1 MADTTVPIELPVIDI
16 SNPHDPAV
24 GKAMLDAAAKYGF
37 LYVNSKGADFTVN
50 DVDHA
55 FGLSKKFFASPQE
68 EKQTCQIQQNN
79 RGWSGMHTET
89 LDPEHQRASHGL
101 PSRFAKYT
109 APGLTSNI
117 THRPEISKSMKQHIY
132 TLSKYPRPT
141 ANRPTRAMNFGDFKD
156 GKAQQPLPPSLS
168 PHEAEINDFAKL
180 CNKTC
185 SRILTLLALGLDI
198 QEDFFTTCHD
208 PSKGP
213 TGSILR
219 YLFYPSIF
227 SPKTADYKH
236 DKDVRA
242 GAHSDYGSIT
252 LLFQRPGQPGLEIL
266 TPEGSWAPVPI
277 VPGSGET
284 YPFPP
289 ILVNIG
295 DLLSYWTDGLLKS
308 TVHRVVFPLAEQQ
321 SPNPQDRYT
330 LVYFCHPIDNTELV
344 PVPSGVVAAHRERTG
359 GIPSDERVGFGG
371 GAGNLE
377 PGKRPLTAHEHLM
390 SRLEATYAY
399 TKE

>member
-1 MADTTVPIELPVIDI
+1 MSDTTAPIELPVIDI
-16 SNPHDPAV
+16 SDPNDPAV

-37 LYVNSKGADFTVN
+37 LYVNSKGSDFTVE
-50 DVDHA
+50 DVDRGFA
-55 FGLSKKFFASPQE
+55 LSKKFFASPAA
-68 EKQTCQIQQNN
+68 EKETCRIKPNN

-89 LDPEHQRASHGL
+89 LDPEHQRTGD
-101 PSRFAKYT
+101 FK
-109 APGLTSNI
+109 
-117 THRPEISKSMKQHIY
+117 E
-132 TLSKYPRPT
+132 
-141 ANRPTRAMNFGDFKD
+141 AMNFGDFVN
-156 GKAQQPLPPSLS
+156 GKAQQPLPASLA
-168 PHEAEINDFAKL
+168 PHESEIHDFATL

-185 SRILTLLALGLDI
+185 TRILNLLALGLEVP
-198 QEDFFTTCHD
+198 QDFLTSRHD

-219 YLFYPSIF
+219 YLYYPSIF
-227 SPKTADYKH
+227 SPATASYKH

-266 TPEGSWAPVPI
+266 TPEETWAPVPI
-277 VPGSGET
+277 VPGPQPDAF
-284 YPFPP
+284 PFPP

-330 LVYFCHPIDNTELV
+330 LVYFCHPVDTTELV
-344 PVPSGVVAAHRERTG
+344 PVPSRVVTEHREKNG
-359 GIPSDERVGFGG
+359 GVGVVGFGG
-371 GAGNLE
+371 GAGSME
-377 PGKRPLTAHEHLM
+377 PGRRPLTAAEHLE
-390 SRLEATYAY
+390 SRLAATYGF

>member
-1 MADTTVPIELPVIDI
+1 MADTTIPIELPVIDI

-37 LYVNSKGADFTVN
+37 LYVNSKGTDFTVK
-50 DVDHA
+50 DVDDA
-55 FGLSKKFFASPQE
+55 FGLSKKFFASPAE
-68 EKQTCQIQQNN
+68 EKETCRIQQNN
-79 RGWSGMHTET
+79 HGWSGMHTET
-89 LDPEHQRASHGL
+89 LDPEHQRTGD
-101 PSRFAKYT
+101 FK
-109 APGLTSNI
+109 
-117 THRPEISKSMKQHIY
+117 E
-132 TLSKYPRPT
+132 
-141 ANRPTRAMNFGDFKD
+141 AMNFGDFKD

-168 PHEAEINDFAKL
+168 PHEAEINDFGEL

-185 SRILTLLALGLDI
+185 TRILTLLALGLEI
-198 QEDFFTTCHD
+198 PENFFTARHD
-208 PSKGP
+208 PTTGT

-219 YLFYPSIF
+219 YLYYPSIF
-227 SPKTADYKH
+227 SPTTATYKH

-252 LLFQRPGQPGLEIL
+252 LLFQRRGQPGLEIL

-277 VPGSGET
+277 VPGTAAEAEG

-308 TVHRVVFPLAEQQ
+308 TVHRVVFPLAEQR

-330 LVYFCHPIDNTELV
+330 LVYFCHPVDETELV
-344 PVPSGVVAAHRERTG
+344 PVPSGIVSAHRERTAG
-359 GIPSDERVGFGG
+359 VPADGKVGFGG
-371 GAGNLE
+371 GAGHLVL
-377 PGKRPLTAHEHLM
+377 GKRPLTAHEHLM
-390 SRLEATYAY
+390 SRLEATYGF
-399 TKE
+399 TKDE

>member
-16 SNPHDPAV
+16 SDPHDPAV

-37 LYVNSKGADFTVN
+37 LYVNSKGIDFTVE
-50 DVDHA
+50 DVDRG
-55 FGLSKKFFASPQE
+55 FGLSKKFFSSPAE
-68 EKQTCQIQQNN
+68 EKQICRIQPNN
-79 RGWSGMHTET
+79 RGWSGMHIET
-89 LDPEHQRASHGL
+89 LDPEHQRTGDY
-101 PSRFAKYT
+101 K
-109 APGLTSNI
+109 
-117 THRPEISKSMKQHIY
+117 E
-132 TLSKYPRPT
+132 
-141 ANRPTRAMNFGDFKD
+141 AMNFGDFKD
-156 GKAQQPLPPSLS
+156 GKAQQPLPPSLT
-168 PHEAEINDFAKL
+168 PHEAEINGFAEI

-185 SRILTLLALGLDI
+185 TRILTLLALGLEI
-198 QEDFFTTCHD
+198 QEDFFTTRHD
-208 PSKGP
+208 PNTGP

-219 YLFYPSIF
+219 YLWYPSIF
-227 SPKTADYKH
+227 SSETASYKH

-277 VPGSGET
+277 VPGTAAEAEQ

-308 TVHRVVFPLAEQQ
+308 TVHLRLLL
-321 SPNPQDRYT
+321 R
-330 LVYFCHPIDNTELV
+330 IG
-344 PVPSGVVAAHRERTG
+344 SGLGGVAADG
-359 GIPSDERVGFGG
+359 KVGFGG
-371 GAGNLE
+371 GAGHLV

-390 SRLEATYAY
+390 SRLEATYGF